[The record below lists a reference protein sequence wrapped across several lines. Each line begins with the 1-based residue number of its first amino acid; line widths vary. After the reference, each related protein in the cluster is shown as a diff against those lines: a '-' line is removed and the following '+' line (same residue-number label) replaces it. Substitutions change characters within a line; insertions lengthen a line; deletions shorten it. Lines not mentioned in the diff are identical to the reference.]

1 MKTLFQLG
9 PIFTSNMVFQ
19 WNQPIRI
26 FGTCKKGIE
35 IKLEFIDHCIK
46 QRTTSSTFLFEIK
59 PFPSIKEPFEIVIT
73 CKNQEVVLDNCLVGD
88 VFILCGADQ
97 VAMTV
102 EESYEDLPSPNSMI
116 RYFDIPKMPY
126 LDAHIQSP
134 SLYPNNA
141 SWNVCKK
148 DTLRMMSAL
157 GYHISK
163 ELEYDLDIPVG
174 IITASF
180 EDSMLSSWTG
190 MLDLCSLDRLGKIL
204 SYYKQEVSSYELS
217 TDYDQA
223 YAIQAAKQH
232 AFLDAVKKEQ
242 RQGISRYIAKQ
253 NILPQISYYLPMGPK
268 HFNRPSGLFEHM
280 IKPYGDIGVKAV
292 VLYAGEYDLGVVDF
306 VEDIT
311 KMLIQSWRKNF
322 RQPKLPFVV
331 VQMTGHH
338 YQGINHDV
346 IPRMREAQRRCID
359 LANHVYFASAVDL
372 GEESSPIPREK
383 SAISKRIAKVILEK
397 VYKLEKSS
405 MSPAYYSHQV
415 TNDTLAIY
423 TEYNH
428 LHLVSRSRNFMGF
441 YGKYQDGTIKPL
453 RKVKTQANQ
462 IIIEGIKQLQEIMYC
477 WENFPV
483 CDLYT
488 TNDLPLLP
496 FKISIE

>member
-1 MKTLFQLG
+1 MKTLFQLA

-19 WNQPIRI
+19 WNQPIRLY
-26 FGTCKKGIE
+26 GSCKKGVE
-35 IKLEFIDHCIK
+35 IKVEFIDHCIK
-46 QRTTSSTFLFEIK
+46 QRTSSTSFLIEIK
-59 PFPSIKEPFEIVIT
+59 PFPSVKEPFEIIVS
-73 CKNQEVVLDNCLVGD
+73 CKNQEVVLDNCLIGD

-97 VAMTV
+97 VSMTV
-102 EESYEDLPSPNSMI
+102 EESYEDLPTSNSMI

-126 LDAHIQSP
+126 EDAHIQCP
-134 SLYPNNA
+134 SLYSNNA
-141 SWNVCKK
+141 SWKECKK
-148 DTLRMMSAL
+148 ESLRKMSAL
-157 GYHISK
+157 GYHVSK

-190 MLDLCSLDRLGKIL
+190 MLDLCSMDRLGKIL
-204 SYYKQEVSSYELS
+204 SVYKQEVSMYGKP

-223 YAIQAAKQH
+223 YAIQEAKQV
-232 AFLDAVKKEQ
+232 AFIDAVKQEQ
-242 RQGISRYIAKQ
+242 NTGISRYNAKQ
-253 NILPQISYYLPMGPK
+253 TILPQISYYLPMGPK

-292 VLYAGEYDLGVVDF
+292 VLYAGEHDLGVVDL
-306 VEDIT
+306 VEDVT
-311 KMLIQSWRKNF
+311 RMLIQSWRKNF
-322 RQPKLPFVV
+322 RQPKLPFVF

-359 LANHVYFASAVDL
+359 IANHVYVASAVDL

-397 VYKLEKSS
+397 IYKKEKSS

-415 TNDTLAIY
+415 TNNTLAIY

-428 LHLVSRSRNFMGF
+428 LHLVSRSRNNMGF
-441 YGKYQDGTIKPL
+441 FGKYLDGSIKPL

-462 IIIEGIKQLQEIMYC
+462 IIIEGIQQLQEVWYC
-477 WENFPV
+477 WDNNPV